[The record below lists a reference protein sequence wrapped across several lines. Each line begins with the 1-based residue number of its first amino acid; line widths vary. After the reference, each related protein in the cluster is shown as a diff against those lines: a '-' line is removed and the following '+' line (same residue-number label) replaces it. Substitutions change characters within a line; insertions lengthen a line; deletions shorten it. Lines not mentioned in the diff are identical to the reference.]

1 MIFDMKRTNCF
12 SVGMGG
18 SLSFRGR
25 ASGSERIGCFFSL
38 LLSVALLQGAA
49 RAEAESWILVDTKTR
64 TLSVFRG
71 ETLLRRFD
79 NVAFG
84 RNGYAEDRVRGD
96 GRTPLG
102 TFEINRIHRSSRFLR
117 FFGIDYP
124 RPEHAQRA
132 FAAGLIDAEDYA
144 RIVWA
149 FSQNLAPPQD
159 TPLGGQLGIH
169 GVGRGDPRIHEV
181 FDWTQGCIAL
191 SDRQVERLSK
201 WIHLGMRV
209 EVR

>member
-1 MIFDMKRTNCF
+1 
-12 SVGMGG
+12 MGG
-18 SLSFRGR
+18 SVSFLGSAAGRG
-25 ASGSERIGCFFSL
+25 AVGCLFPL
-38 LLSVALLQGAA
+38 LLCVALSQGAA
-49 RAEAESWILVDTKTR
+49 RAEKPWPESWILVDTKAR

-71 ETLLRRFD
+71 ETLLRRFN

-102 TFEINRIHRSSRFLR
+102 TFQINRIHRSSRFLR

-169 GVGRGDPRIHEV
+169 GVGRADRRIHEA

-191 SDRQVERLSK
+191 SDQQVERLSK